1 MAKKKPYRF
10 LIYLLLEFIRH
21 VILVLPRRVNYA
33 IAHGIGFSIFW
44 LLKKER
50 TKTLTHLKEA
60 FGTEKTEEEYH
71 QIAQSMFIH
80 LAKTGMDLLYFP
92 RLNRSKIEKL
102 VLNEEG
108 TEKID
113 CALARGKGV
122 LALTGHIGNWEL
134 LASYF
139 RFLGYPGSL
148 MGRRIYY
155 DKFNDVLVNLRKS
168 GLVSTIY
175 RDESPRKV
183 LAALKDNHVI
193 GISADQ
199 DIDSLEGIFVPFF
212 GKPAW
217 TPIGPAK
224 LALASG
230 AAIVPA
236 FMIHEGDQYR
246 LYLEDPIL
254 PDPNVN
260 KEEVVKQMTEAWSKV
275 VERYIRQFPDQW
287 VWMHN
292 RWKTKSEFHK
302 VQEVSP
308 LVRVAS

>member
-21 VILVLPRRVNYA
+21 IILVFPRRVNYA
-33 IAHGIGFSIFW
+33 IAHGVGFSIFW
-44 LLKKER
+44 SLRKER
-50 TKTLTHLKEA
+50 TKTLVHLKEA

-71 QIAQSMFIH
+71 QIAQNMFIN

-92 RLNRSKIEKL
+92 RLNRLKIEKL

-108 TEKID
+108 TEKLD

-122 LALTGHIGNWEL
+122 IALTGHIGNWEL

-175 RDESPRKV
+175 RDESSRKV
-183 LAALKDNHVI
+183 LSALKDNHVI

-246 LYLEDPIL
+246 LYLEDLIL
-254 PDPNVN
+254 PDPDIN
-260 KEEVVKQMTEAWSKV
+260 KEEAVKQMTEAWSKV
-275 VERYIRQFPDQW
+275 VERYIRQFPNQW
-287 VWMHN
+287 VWMHD
-292 RWKTKSEFHK
+292 RWKTKIEFHK

-308 LVRVAS
+308 LVRAAS